1 MRLQCIK
8 NNLIDFAT
16 SHRAKNLA
24 YEELCKIR
32 EGNDKYTERGMQTF
46 NNALKNK
53 DIQAE
58 KVRSDMRDLRELD
71 NINCRFREERL
82 LMSNFYRNWN

>member
-1 MRLQCIK
+1 MLLCHCC
-8 NNLIDFAT
+8 LIFF
-16 SHRAKNLA
+16 RAKNLA

-58 KVRSDMRDLRELD
+58 KVTPVSFLPLKKGYSEKQVAYWISRT
-71 NINCRFREERL
+71 
-82 LMSNFYRNWN
+82 